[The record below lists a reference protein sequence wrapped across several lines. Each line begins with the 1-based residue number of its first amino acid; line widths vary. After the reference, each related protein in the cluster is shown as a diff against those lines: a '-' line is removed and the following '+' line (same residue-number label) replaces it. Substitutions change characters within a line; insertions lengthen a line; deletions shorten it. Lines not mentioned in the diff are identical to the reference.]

1 MRRRRPTKAAR
12 TAIIY
17 LFSAILVFFALF
29 PIVCVYIGGITP
41 ETELRASPKT
51 GLWLKGPTFYYYE
64 YILGAPFGMKFTTD
78 PYLRYEAVRAL
89 VFTNVNYTLQI
100 VLNSFAVAAG
110 VAFINILLGG
120 VTAYSFTR
128 LRFPGST
135 PAFLFILL
143 SRLLPPIIVAV
154 PYYAICYALGITST
168 LFSLLFVHG
177 IITLPFTVWYLTLY
191 YRTIPIDM
199 EESALVDGC
208 SYFQAFRKI
217 AFPMARSGLMAVGLF
232 SFMLSYNDLLFAQ
245 FLQEKIEV
253 YTIPLFL
260 AAFATQTDMYFAVQY
275 AVMSLIFIPVIIV
288 LILLWK
294 RLNIAELVGALKM

>member
-1 MRRRRPTKAAR
+1 
-12 TAIIY
+12 
-17 LFSAILVFFALF
+17 
-29 PIVCVYIGGITP
+29 
-41 ETELRASPKT
+41 
-51 GLWLKGPTFYYYE
+51 
-64 YILGAPFGMKFTTD
+64 
-78 PYLRYEAVRAL
+78 
-89 VFTNVNYTLQI
+89 
-100 VLNSFAVAAG
+100 
-110 VAFINILLGG
+110 
-120 VTAYSFTR
+120 
-128 LRFPGST
+128 
-135 PAFLFILL
+135 
-143 SRLLPPIIVAV
+143 
-154 PYYAICYALGITST
+154 
-168 LFSLLFVHG
+168 
-177 IITLPFTVWYLTLY
+177 VWYLTLY